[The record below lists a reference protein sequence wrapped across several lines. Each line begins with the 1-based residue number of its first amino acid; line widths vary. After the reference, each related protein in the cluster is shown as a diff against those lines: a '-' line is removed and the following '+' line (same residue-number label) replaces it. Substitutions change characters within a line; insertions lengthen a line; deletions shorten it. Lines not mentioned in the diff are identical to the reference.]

1 METPEPE
8 GNEHPNVAGPVV
20 VLGFALMVE
29 AILIFIVSVPLVFFA
44 GIGVLGLI
52 GGGAL
57 MWAGWLLAGL
67 SAGDYKAAGIVTAIA
82 CIGVALFS
90 VLVFAMASCA
100 SFMNCGPSPSY
111 IGLVAWVV
119 LLSGFN
125 LLCAVL
131 LWRRP
136 ARA

>member
-1 METPEPE
+1 MKAP
-8 GNEHPNVAGPVV
+8 GSDNNEYPDVAGPVV
-20 VLGFALMVE
+20 ALGFAVIVE
-29 AILIFIVSVPLVFFA
+29 GILIFIASIPPVFFA
-44 GIGVLGLI
+44 GVGILGLI

-67 SAGDYKAAGIVTAIA
+67 SVGHYKTAGVVTAIA
-82 CIGVALFS
+82 GIGVAAFS

-100 SFMNCGPSPSY
+100 SFMNRGPSPSY

-119 LLSGFN
+119 LLGGFN
-125 LLCAVL
+125 LLCAAL
-131 LWRRP
+131 PWRRA

>member
-8 GNEHPNVAGPVV
+8 VSEHPNVAGPVV

-29 AILIFIVSVPLVFFA
+29 AILIFIVSVPLVLFA

-57 MWAGWLLAGL
+57 SWAGWLLAGL
-67 SAGDYKAAGIVTAIA
+67 SVGNYKAAGIVTAIA
-82 CIGVALFS
+82 GIGVAVFS
-90 VLVFAMASCA
+90 ALAFAMASCA
-100 SFMNCGPSPSY
+100 SFVNCGPSPSY
-111 IGLVAWVV
+111 IGLVVWVV

-125 LLCAVL
+125 LLCAAL
-131 LWRRP
+131 LWRRA